1 MENCEERRVDTGPT
15 EVDLIIQ
22 HGVVVPMTDDD
33 CVLYDGSLAVD
44 KGRITAVGP
53 ASEISRRYTGRD
65 VLDARGK
72 AVLPGLINAHHHFLQ
87 TFLKGSRDDLPFT
100 AWIDKVSAPL
110 ISMAVSDYLAGDPEL
125 QCQAARLGCAEALLS
140 GITCVLNMEWATP
153 PELIGVYEEMGIR
166 AVHTLSMS
174 DVDRWG
180 NAGMLLP
187 TEGVLEL
194 ADELIARCESLPHGR
209 VSFRY
214 GPACENSVSADLLR
228 EVRERATHR
237 GVGIHMHAA
246 ESQLSQKTIH
256 EQFGLTPVQ
265 YLRDLGLLGPDVL
278 AAHCIWLADGDVEIL
293 AETGTG
299 VSYSPECHMKV
310 ALGVAP
316 IVKMLEAGV
325 NVGLGIDSDAVN
337 DNVDLF
343 EAARVGAMLQ
353 KVETM
358 DPSVIPAAEA
368 LEMATI
374 GGARALG
381 MDDDIGSLEPGKQ
394 ADVILVDLSGA
405 HMRPIN
411 SIVNNLVYAASA
423 PADISD
429 VIVDGEVLVRDH
441 ELCRFDERVIVT
453 ESESYLLERLSG
465 AGMEVPPFYRS

>member
-1 MENCEERRVDTGPT
+1 MREHYAGPR
-15 EVDLIIQ
+15 EVDLIIR
-22 HGVVVPMTDDD
+22 HGIVIPMTDDNRI
-33 CVLYDGSLAVD
+33 LYDGSLAVD
-44 KGRITAVGP
+44 RGHIVAVGP

-65 VLDARGK
+65 ILDAQGK

-87 TFLKGSRDDLPFT
+87 TFLKGARDDLPF
-100 AWIDKVSAPL
+100 AEWIDQVSAPL
-110 ISMAVSDYLAGDPEL
+110 ISMAVSDYRAGNPEL

-153 PELIGVYEEMGIR
+153 PELIDVYEEMGLRVI
-166 AVHTLSMS
+166 HTLSMS
-174 DVDRWG
+174 DVDQWG

-187 TEGVLEL
+187 TDTVLAL
-194 ADELIARCESLPHGR
+194 ADELIARCDNCPDGR

-228 EVRERATHR
+228 EVRQRATDQ
-237 GVGIHMHAA
+237 GVGIHMHVA
-246 ESQLSQKTIH
+246 ESQLSWDRIR
-256 EQFGLTPVQ
+256 EQFSTTPMG
-265 YLRDLGLLGPDVL
+265 YLHEIGLLGPDFL
-278 AAHCIWLADGDVEIL
+278 AAHCIWLSDEDVEIL
-293 AETGTG
+293 AESGAG

-316 IVKMLEAGV
+316 IAKLLDAGV
-325 NVGLGIDSDAVN
+325 PVALGIDSDAVN

-353 KVETM
+353 KVDTM
-358 DPSVIPAAEA
+358 DPSVLPAAQA

-381 MDDDIGSLEPGKQ
+381 MDGEIGSLEAGKR

-441 ELCRFDERVIVT
+441 ELCRFDERGVVM
-453 ESESYLLERLSG
+453 EAEAYLIERLLG